1 MYHNEFPDLIYIE
14 RQIRLP
20 SFQMSYEHFH
30 PYYELFYLKSGKCT
44 YTVDKKHYQME
55 AGDLFIVP
63 PGCEHST
70 KYEGNVPC
78 ERVVIYCRMEQFLP
92 VFWNNHPDILPHFQE
107 TSKILVDSWGQQQ
120 IDLIFN
126 QMIQEHQT
134 PSRYSEE
141 LTSLLLMEL
150 LLVIDRSG
158 LYVYEGINIP
168 YHPTQDIEDALR
180 FIDLNYAM
188 PITLEDVASHICL
201 SPTYLSKKFHKVT
214 GSTFK
219 EYLNY
224 IRIRQ
229 ACQSLLTTDDSIT
242 KIALNCGFS
251 SSNYFKDLFR
261 KINGVSPR
269 EYRKRSQ
276 TFSFD
281 IPKNA

>member
-14 RQIRLP
+14 RQIHLP

-30 PYYELFYLKSGKCT
+30 PYYELFYLKSGTCT

-55 AGDLFIVP
+55 SGDLFIVP

-70 KYEGNVPC
+70 RYEGTIPC
-78 ERVVIYCRMEQFLP
+78 ERVVIYCRMEQLLP
-92 VFWNNHPDILPHFQE
+92 VFWNKHPDILPHFQE
-107 TSKILVDSWGQQQ
+107 TGKIIVNSWGQQQ

-126 QMIQEHQT
+126 QMIQESQT
-134 PSRYSEE
+134 PELYSDE

-150 LLVIDRSG
+150 LLIIERSG
-158 LYVYEGINIP
+158 IYVYEGINIP

-180 FIDLNYAM
+180 FIDLNYSL

-201 SPTYLSKKFHKVT
+201 SPTYLSRKFRKVT

-229 ACQSLLTTDDSIT
+229 ASQALLTTDDSIT
-242 KIALNCGFS
+242 KIAINCGFS

-261 KINGVSPR
+261 KINGISPR
-269 EYRKRSQ
+269 EYRKRSK

-281 IPKNA
+281 ISKNA